1 MKQESRLFNIA
12 AVERETGIGKDTL
25 RVWERRYGFPT
36 PERNEREDRLYPEAQ
51 VDRLRLIKRLLNI
64 GLRPSKVVG
73 LELNELN
80 ALLSDAPGSEEEYP
94 AELQEFIRL
103 TKAHQ
108 AAELRL
114 AFNRAMLKQG
124 LNAFLSK
131 TVSPLNRLVGEAWL
145 RGDIRVFEEHLYSE
159 QLTNVLRTAMTSIRD
174 AKGSPRVLLTTLPG
188 EEHSLGLLMAEAT
201 LSLSGAHCIMLGVQT
216 PINELV
222 MAVKAHQVDV
232 LALSFS
238 SSMPA
243 ALVKSGIEQVRNL
256 LPTNVEIWIGGLGA
270 QKQRSIED
278 SELVMESLADLTDA
292 VEVWRAAAGQ
302 IDSKLTH

>member
-1 MKQESRLFNIA
+1 MEIESNLFNIG

-25 RVWERRYGFPT
+25 RVWEKRYGFPI
-36 PERNEREDRLYPEAQ
+36 PVRDEREDRLYPEAQ

-64 GLRPSKVVG
+64 GMRPSKVVG
-73 LELNELN
+73 LELAELN
-80 ALLSDAPGSEEEYP
+80 ALLSDAPGNEYEYP
-94 AELQEFIRL
+94 AELQEFINL

-114 AFNRAMLKQG
+114 ALTRAMLRQG
-124 LNAFLSK
+124 LDEFLSK
-131 TVSPLNRLVGEAWL
+131 TVSPLNRMVGEAWL
-145 RGDIRVFEEHLYSE
+145 RGEIHVFEEHLYSE
-159 QLTNVLRTAMTSIRD
+159 QLTNVLRTAIATMRD

-243 ALVKSGIEQVRNL
+243 SLVKSGVDQVRKI
-256 LPTNVEIWIGGLGA
+256 LPDKIEIWLGGVGA
-270 QKQRSIED
+270 QKQRSIEK
-278 SELVMESLADLTDA
+278 SELVMETLSDLTDA
-292 VEVWRAAAGQ
+292 VKGWRDAADQ
-302 IDSKLTH
+302 TK